1 MDNYIKLN
9 LIVEVYKKNYA
20 QPPILQLKKTGI
32 FVTSQSCLRYKNIDL
47 FSILQ
52 DLQPI

>member
-1 MDNYIKLN
+1 MDNYIKLK
-9 LIVEVYKKNYA
+9 LIVEVYKKYA

-47 FSILQ
+47 CSILQ